1 MDSLFT
7 WSMLGTLAGASAIA
21 YLIVA
26 YTKDLFLKSKMAF
39 LGVDLYAVFVSFF
52 ILVAAWITALEA
64 FTWQSVLSMVGL
76 ALFNAFLVA
85 ATAAKMNDKAIS
97 TQKKD
102 GE

>member
-1 MDSLFT
+1 MDNLFT

-26 YTKDLFLKSKMAF
+26 YTKDLFIKSKLAF
-39 LGVDLYAVFVSFF
+39 LGVDLYAVFVSF
-52 ILVAAWITALEA
+52 IVLLSAWITQLTV
-64 FTWQSVLSMVGL
+64 FTWQAILSMIGL

-85 ATAAKMNDKAIS
+85 ATAAKMHDKAIS
-97 TQKKD
+97 TQKKE